1 MVLTVIFYVLIIKV
15 LIIQKIDK
23 LAIMLKYFN
32 ILMFALTVHMWLY
45 IKNKIENVLYIYI
58 SCLYCL
64 NAYNVFVIY
73 AYIHNVIYHINIY
86 VNPREHMHI
95 HPDIYKYI
103 YIFIELLF
111 SKYLLLNHLP
121 YIYIYIYIY
130 ILLIKNISPH
140 KCYWSYVLQNHIY

>member
-95 HPDIYKYI
+95 HPDLYI
-103 YIFIELLF
+103 NIFI
-111 SKYLLLNHLP
+111 SLLNCFSVNTFYWIICH
-121 YIYIYIYIY
+121 IYIYIYLY
-130 ILLIKNISPH
+130 PSYH
-140 KCYWSYVLQNHIY
+140 KHFST